1 MIISHSV
8 KYLKYSI
15 LILVLYNIISLLV
28 LFLPFKSLKY
38 KVWNLMP
45 YDYSFLINYPTY
57 NKKLS
62 LLNASN
68 RDEIKEGLN
77 KNLSRN
83 ILNINFWNQNLIV
96 DSYEKEKN
104 NDFEK
109 SFINLFFLTKNNEV
123 KNLDLKKYF
132 VSNFK
137 FFSEDSKKLILK
149 NY

>member
-1 MIISHSV
+1 
-8 KYLKYSI
+8 
-15 LILVLYNIISLLV
+15 
-28 LFLPFKSLKY
+28 
-38 KVWNLMP
+38 MP

>member
-1 MIISHSV
+1 
-8 KYLKYSI
+8 
-15 LILVLYNIISLLV
+15 
-28 LFLPFKSLKY
+28 
-38 KVWNLMP
+38 MP
-45 YDYSFLINYPTY
+45 YDYTFLINYPTY

-68 RDEIKEGLN
+68 RDEIKKGLD

-104 NDFEK
+104 NNFEK
-109 SFINLFFLTKNNEV
+109 SFINLFFLTKNNKV

-132 VSNFK
+132 VSNFR

>member
-1 MIISHSV
+1 
-8 KYLKYSI
+8 
-15 LILVLYNIISLLV
+15 
-28 LFLPFKSLKY
+28 
-38 KVWNLMP
+38 MP
-45 YDYSFLINYPTY
+45 YDYTFLINYPTY

-68 RDEIKEGLN
+68 RGEIKKGLD

-104 NDFEK
+104 NNFEK
-109 SFINLFFLTKNNEV
+109 SFINLYFLTKNNKV

-132 VSNFK
+132 VSNFR